1 MVFLKIAIL
10 KTFEIFTTKHLCW
23 GTFSH
28 NITHCRPATLLKWD
42 SCTGPSPEF
51 CTRKPVNC
59 FSHRK
64 PVNDCIVDH
73 TDQKAYTQLNF
84 QDFDIELRAY
94 QVIFS

>member
-1 MVFLKIAIL
+1 M
-10 KTFEIFTTKHLCW
+10 CW
-23 GTFSH
+23 RTFSH
-28 NITHCRPATLLKWD
+28 NTAHCRPATLLKWD
-42 SCTGPSPEF
+42 SCTGPSCEF

-73 TDQKAYTQLNF
+73 TDQNAYTQLNF